1 MVVRGPY
8 QNLIFDTSK
17 VVLVVA
23 VVVVVVV
30 VVVVGGLVV
39 VTQGLLKQHTC
50 NAFLHTKFPPG
61 VDGPAEVTN

>member
-23 VVVVVVV
+23 VVVVV